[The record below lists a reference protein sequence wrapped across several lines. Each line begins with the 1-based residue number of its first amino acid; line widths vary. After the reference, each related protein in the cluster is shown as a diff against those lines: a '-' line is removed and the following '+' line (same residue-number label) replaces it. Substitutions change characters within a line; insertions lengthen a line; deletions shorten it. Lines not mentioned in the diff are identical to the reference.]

1 MSDSGDW
8 AHDWAMNWVVGGDD
22 ALHKATWDIP
32 DGWGAARLTASP
44 LDAEGRGM
52 LLTVTRGGEPVSI
65 PKEGDAYL
73 MWRHRQTHA
82 RGCARMEIVES
93 KGALRVRWPDEM
105 SSDEGTAECAVLLT
119 HGNQTLC
126 SPPFEVEVA
135 ADVTARPRSR
145 DGYSLFLEAIRRYE
159 EATADAL
166 RVAAE
171 LRDAHRHGELN
182 GPAGPEGPK
191 GEPGERGPA
200 GPKGDAGPTGPRGEP
215 GPRGEALTYDDLT
228 PEQVESLRGPQGE
241 RGPAGPQGEQGR
253 DGLGCVHMW
262 NGTEL
267 IISTACGASSADLQ
281 GPQGEPGPRG
291 DAGPQGPAGPE
302 GPRGAVGPAGA
313 DGRDGT
319 GCTHSW
325 DGTVLTVTSA
335 SGTSSAD
342 LRGPKGDRGDAGPR
356 GEAGPQGPQGP
367 AGADGRDGEV
377 PDMAAYATKE
387 WVREQFPDLSER
399 RF

>member
-8 AHDWAMNWVVGGDD
+8 ANDWAMNWVVGGDD

-44 LDAEGRGM
+44 LDSEGRGM

-82 RGCARMEIVES
+82 HGCARMEIVES

-105 SSDEGTAECAVLLT
+105 ACDEGTAECAVLLT
-119 HGNQTLC
+119 HGDQTLC

-135 ADVTARPRSR
+135 ADVTARPRGR
-145 DGYSLFLEAIRRYE
+145 GGYSLFLEAIRRYE

-171 LRDAHRHGELN
+171 LRDAHMHGELN
-182 GPAGPEGPK
+182 GPAGPEGP
-191 GEPGERGPA
+191 
-200 GPKGDAGPTGPRGEP
+200 RGEP
-215 GPRGEALTYDDLT
+215 GPQGEAGPRGERG
-228 PEQVESLRGPQGE
+228 PVGPQGE
-241 RGPAGPQGEQGR
+241 RGPAGADGR

-291 DAGPQGPAGPE
+291 AAGERGPAGPE
-302 GPRGAVGPAGA
+302 GPRGEAGPQGPRGDAGPAGA
-313 DGRDGT
+313 DGRDGV

-335 SGTSSAD
+335 AGTSSAD
-342 LRGPKGDRGDAGPR
+342 LRGPKGDR

-367 AGADGRDGEV
+367 AGADGRDGAA
-377 PDMAAYATKE
+377 PDMAAYATME
-387 WVREQFPDLSER
+387 WVREQFPDLSEKE
-399 RF
+399 F

>member
-65 PKEGDAYL
+65 PREGDAYL

-82 RGCARMEIVES
+82 RGCARMEILES

-182 GPAGPEGPK
+182 GPPGREGPQ
-191 GEPGERGPA
+191 
-200 GPKGDAGPTGPRGEP
+200 GEP
-215 GPRGEALTYDDLT
+215 GPQGEA
-228 PEQVESLRGPQGE
+228 GPMGE
-241 RGPAGPQGEQGR
+241 RGPAGPQGERGPAGKDGR

-281 GPQGEPGPRG
+281 GPQGEPGPE
-291 DAGPQGPAGPE
+291 GPQGPAGERGPAGPE
-302 GPRGAVGPAGA
+302 GPRGEAGPQGPEGAVGPAGA
-313 DGRDGT
+313 DGCDGT

-367 AGADGRDGEV
+367 AGADGRDGEA

>member
-8 AHDWAMNWVVGGDD
+8 ANDWAMNWVVGGDD

-32 DGWGAARLTASP
+32 DGWGAPRLTASP

-82 RGCARMEIVES
+82 HGCARMEIVES

-105 SSDEGTAECAVLLT
+105 ACDEGTAECAVLLT

-126 SPPFEVEVA
+126 SPPFEVEVS
-135 ADVTARPRSR
+135 ADVTARPRGR
-145 DGYSLFLEAIRRYE
+145 GGYSLFLEAIRRYE

-171 LRDAHRHGELN
+171 LRDAHMHGELN
-182 GPAGPEGPK
+182 GPAGPEGPQ
-191 GEPGERGPA
+191 GEPGPQGEAGPRGERGP
-200 GPKGDAGPTGPRGEP
+200 
-215 GPRGEALTYDDLT
+215 
-228 PEQVESLRGPQGE
+228 V
-241 RGPAGPQGEQGR
+241 
-253 DGLGCVHMW
+253 
-262 NGTEL
+262 
-267 IISTACGASSADLQ
+267 

-291 DAGPQGPAGPE
+291 VAGERGPAGPE
-302 GPRGAVGPAGA
+302 GPRGEAGPQGPRGDAGPAGA
-313 DGRDGT
+313 DGRDGV

-335 SGTSSAD
+335 AGTSSAD
-342 LRGPKGDRGDAGPR
+342 LRGPKGDRGDAGP
-356 GEAGPQGPQGP
+356 QGPQGP
-367 AGADGRDGEV
+367 AGADGRDGAA
-377 PDMAAYATKE
+377 PDMAAYATME